1 MAAKFNSRVTNKK
14 DMIIFLLL
22 YKFNRK
28 NLKSFL
34 FQHFLVFPTEIFDSK
49 FPSSLV
55 AIIIIIII
63 VRKILVLN
71 KFGVIIFLI
80 HYSDL

>member
-1 MAAKFNSRVTNKK
+1 MRVTNKN

-28 NLKSFL
+28 KLKSFL

-63 VRKILVLN
+63 IVGKILVLN

>member
-1 MAAKFNSRVTNKK
+1 
-14 DMIIFLLL
+14 MIIFLLL

-28 NLKSFL
+28 KLKSFL
-34 FQHFLVFPTEIFDSK
+34 FQHFLVFSTEIFDSK

-63 VRKILVLN
+63 VGKILVLN
-71 KFGVIIFLI
+71 KFGVIIFLL
-80 HYSDL
+80 HYNDL